1 MRKFIAGAA
10 TCCLLTAMSAAAFT
24 HSAIA
29 QTADDAA
36 LAKFYKGNTVYVLI
50 SSATGG
56 SFDLYG
62 RIVGKYM
69 AKYLPGNPNVVPQNL
84 PGAGGYTAGN
94 RISVTAAQDGTSIGI
109 LNPAVIM
116 DPLLGDPAQGARR
129 LNLAYLGN
137 AAPNLEGCFMR
148 SDAPAK
154 SFEGAMSTEV
164 VMGAS
169 ATTAGSAYG
178 YLMLLRHVLGVKMK
192 IVSGYVGTTE
202 IMLAMDRNEVQ
213 AICGVGYQSVLLT
226 KPEWFAND
234 TVRPFT
240 YQGSKVVPEKEMATA
255 KPAIAYAKTDEQR
268 QMMELYNRQG
278 EFGRPF
284 VTGATVPPERIKAL
298 RAAFMSAM
306 QDPEAVKEMKSRGL
320 DVDPM
325 DGETLQKLVN
335 EVYAMPPEI
344 VEKTRAVMN
353 SK

>member
-1 MRKFIAGAA
+1 MQKMIAAA
-10 TCCLLTAMSAAAFT
+10 AYCLLTAISATAV
-24 HSAIA
+24 A
-29 QTADDAA
+29 QTADEKKIAD
-36 LAKFYKGNTVYVLI
+36 FYKGNTVYVLI
-50 SSATGG
+50 SSAPGG

-69 AKYLPGNPNVVPQNL
+69 AKYIPGNPNIVPQNL
-84 PGAGGYTAGN
+84 PGAGGYTAGA

-116 DPLLGDPAQGARR
+116 DPLLGDPAQGNKR

-148 SDAPAK
+148 TDAPAK
-154 SFEGAMSTEV
+154 SFEGALKTEV
-164 VMGAS
+164 VMGAT

-178 YLMLLRHVLGVKMK
+178 YLMLLRHVLDVKMK
-192 IVSGYVGTTE
+192 IVSGYVSTTE

-213 AICGVGYQSVLLT
+213 AICGVGYESVLIS

-234 TVRPFT
+234 TVRAFT
-240 YQGSKVVPEKEMATA
+240 YQGSKVLTEKEMATA
-255 KPAIAYAKTDEQR
+255 KPAVAYAKTDEQR

-284 VTGATVPPERIKAL
+284 VTGATVPPERITAL

-306 QDPEAVKEMKSRGL
+306 KDPELVKELKTRGL
-320 DVDPM
+320 DIDPM
-325 DGETLQKLVN
+325 DGETVQKLVA
-335 EVYAMPPEI
+335 EVYAIPPEI